1 MDDAIEAGKDIA
13 IAAASLYAAGK
24 KAHEGIETLQN
35 SEALE
40 ACIDRLLS

>member
-24 KAHEGIETLQN
+24 KAQEGIETLQD

-40 ACIDRLLS
+40 TCIDRLLS